1 MWLQSSIGGLTK
13 DQEILIMKKFSVKT
27 IVATGIGAALFFV
40 LGRFVAIPSGIPD
53 TNISIQYGVLAFIA
67 AVFGPIAGLLAGLI
81 GHFFIDFSY
90 GWGVWWSWVIASACF
105 GGVMGFVAKRL
116 KIDEGEFG
124 KKDILVFNIAQIIC
138 HLGAWVVI
146 APVLDIVMYA
156 EPANKVFLQ
165 GLVSAGINIVAT
177 AVVGTLLCVAYANA
191 IPKKGSLK
199 EEQ

>member
-1 MWLQSSIGGLTK
+1 
-13 DQEILIMKKFSVKT
+13 MKKFSVKT
-27 IVATGIGAALFFV
+27 VVAIGIGAALFFV

-67 AVFGPIAGLLAGLI
+67 AVYGPAAGLLTGLI

-90 GWGVWWSWVIASACF
+90 GWGVWWSWVIASAFF
-105 GGVMGFVAKRL
+105 GCVMGIAASRFH
-116 KIDEGEFG
+116 IEDGEFT
-124 KKDILVFNIAQIIC
+124 KKNILVFNLWQIAA
-138 HLGAWVVI
+138 HLLSWAVI

-177 AVVGTLLCVAYANA
+177 AVVGTLLCAAFA
-191 IPKKGSLK
+191 AAKPKKGSLK
-199 EEQ
+199 EED